1 MKVKNRKLV
10 TVYHLLASGFF
21 VPVIGEVGY
30 ILFSRPENSICFIEL
45 IHIEAV
51 LVLLGSV
58 LKVSFE
64 VIFLFSHVR

>member
-1 MKVKNRKLV
+1 MKVEKPEVSNCLSFISFR
-10 TVYHLLASGFF
+10 FF

-51 LVLLGSV
+51 
-58 LKVSFE
+58 
-64 VIFLFSHVR
+64 

>member
-10 TVYHLLASGFF
+10 TVYHLLASVFF

-30 ILFSRPENSICFIEL
+30 ILFSRPENSICFIAS

-51 LVLLGSV
+51 
-58 LKVSFE
+58 
-64 VIFLFSHVR
+64 